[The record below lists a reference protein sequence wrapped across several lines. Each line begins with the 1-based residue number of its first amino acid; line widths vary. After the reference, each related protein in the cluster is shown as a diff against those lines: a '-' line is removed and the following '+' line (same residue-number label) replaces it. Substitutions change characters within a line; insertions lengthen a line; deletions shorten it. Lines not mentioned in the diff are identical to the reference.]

1 MNIPVIRP
9 AGHHSPAVISNN
21 RSNVSI
27 PDSLFLF
34 FLLSARL
41 KISFLEAAGSSH
53 QLTWQPVFCLWL
65 HISLNLNNEGEEGK
79 DSTET
84 QQTHVETNQVH
95 ILSEAFLW
103 IFAHLRVTGFLLRC
117 SLKLCS
123 FQLLNLMQFCMSCN
137 HSSDFRTQTLFS
149 AAPLSSETFNICPLS
164 RHTDDI
170 KPAERPVQADLYF
183 SLCSDSFWPNM
194 WIRSLGLK
202 WNIYFFYGSKT
213 FGITII

>member
-1 MNIPVIRP
+1 MKVKSAKIAQRHNRP
-9 AGHHSPAVISNN
+9 
-21 RSNVSI
+21 
-27 PDSLFLF
+27 L
-34 FLLSARL
+34 
-41 KISFLEAAGSSH
+41 
-53 QLTWQPVFCLWL
+53 C
-65 HISLNLNNEGEEGK
+65 
-79 DSTET
+79 
-84 QQTHVETNQVH
+84 HVETNQVH

-103 IFAHLRVTGFLLRC
+103 IFVHLRVTGFLLRC

-123 FQLLNLMQFCMSCN
+123 FQLLNLMQFCISCN

-202 WNIYFFYGSKT
+202 WNIYFFMDQRLLEWQ
-213 FGITII
+213 